1 MDRKIIG
8 AIGEQKVCKWYT
20 DRKYRLLSTNFKSRF
35 GEIDVIAK
43 YKDTIIFI
51 EVKTRSSNK
60 FMNASDAVDY
70 KKQERIKKTALLFLQ
85 SNNFTDEFI
94 RFDVAEVYYN
104 NNQFEINI
112 IENAFE

>member
-8 AIGEQKVCKWYT
+8 AIGERKVCKWYT
-20 DRKYRLLSTNFKSRF
+20 DRKYKLLSINFKSRF
-35 GEIDVIAK
+35 GEIDIIAQD
-43 YKDTIIFI
+43 KDTVIFI
-51 EVKTRSSNK
+51 EVKTRNSNK

-70 KKQERIKKTALLFLQ
+70 KKQERIKKTALLYISQ
-85 SNNFTDEFI
+85 NNMEDAFI

-104 NNQFEINI
+104 NIDYDINI